1 MSSPVKQSKPWEA
14 GFSVGWPSRIFE
26 KLSIKSGEVLAEDLR
41 GVKAQME
48 GFWSRRTHSLWEIRV
63 QNT

>member
-41 GVKAQME
+41 GVKA
-48 GFWSRRTHSLWEIRV
+48 
-63 QNT
+63 